1 MQTFEEKIKRLFFI
15 IFNTDWYIYDI
26 KYISVLFL
34 FINLT
39 NIMEQTTT
47 IGKDFLIAQLN
58 QVITRSLSPLTLW
71 LAPIVR
77 EVNDDGLVFEF
88 HIREDMTNPVG
99 TLHGGVT
106 AAIMDD
112 MIGAT
117 IICLG
122 RDTFYTTVNNVI
134 DYFATAKAG
143 DTVTGKTT
151 IIKAGRQVINVQ
163 FELWDISRNRLLA
176 RGYSNTLKTEI
187 QLRES

>member
-1 MQTFEEKIKRLFFI
+1 
-15 IFNTDWYIYDI
+15 
-26 KYISVLFL
+26 
-34 FINLT
+34 
-39 NIMEQTTT
+39 MEQTA
-47 IGKDFLIAQLN
+47 IKNKDLLIAQLN
-58 QVITRSLSPLTLW
+58 QVVTYSPSPFMLW

-88 HIREDMTNPVG
+88 HIREEMTNPVG

-122 RDTFYTTVNNVI
+122 RDTFYTTVNNAI
-134 DYFATAKAG
+134 DYFATAKQG
-143 DTVTGKTT
+143 DVVTGKTS

-163 FELWDISRNRLLA
+163 FELWNLAKNRLLA
-176 RGYSNTLKTEI
+176 RGYSNTLKTEMLI
-187 QLRES
+187 KQS

>member
-1 MQTFEEKIKRLFFI
+1 
-15 IFNTDWYIYDI
+15 
-26 KYISVLFL
+26 
-34 FINLT
+34 
-39 NIMEQTTT
+39 MEQTAVKN
-47 IGKDFLIAQLN
+47 KDLLIAQLN
-58 QVITRSLSPLTLW
+58 QVVTYSPSPFMLW
-71 LAPIVR
+71 LAPVVK
-77 EVNDDGLVFEF
+77 EVNDDGLVFDF
-88 HIREDMTNPVG
+88 FIRDEMTNPVG

-134 DYFATAKAG
+134 DYFAAAKAG

-163 FELWDISRNRLLA
+163 FELWNPVKNRLLA
-176 RGYSNTLKTEI
+176 RGYSNTLKTEM
-187 QLRES
+187 LVREAASANKEA